1 MSEQQGAPLP
11 PSPPPPAPPPP
22 SSPRRLTRSTS
33 DRVVWGVAGG
43 LGRHFDLDPVLFR
56 IAFVVLTLVGGSG
69 ILLYLTGWL
78 LIPEDTAE
86 QSVGQRVTGGSDVM
100 KIGLVVLAVL
110 VSIPFFFF
118 ASRGFDGLVI
128 PLLILGGAV
137 LWIDRDRKRKG
148 GDRAAPEPATS
159 SLSSPTGPTAPAPP
173 PPPAPVEEHG
183 PSITK
188 MVFSVLLIA
197 GGAAALADQA
207 DLFQIKP
214 GAFLAFAL
222 VVVGIGLI
230 IGSKVGRS
238 RGLIPIGIVLT
249 VLLGL
254 GAATDGAFRG
264 GAGERS
270 YRPLTP
276 NDVRDEYRLGAGEL
290 TLDLTDLRFPDE
302 PVEIDVRVF
311 AGEVLVIVPDDINVS
326 VRARAGAGDISVF
339 GHNED
344 GISPDVRSSRTGE
357 LGELDLSVR
366 VALGEINVREES
378 R

>member
-1 MSEQQGAPLP
+1 
-11 PSPPPPAPPPP
+11 
-22 SSPRRLTRSTS
+22 
-33 DRVVWGVAGG
+33 VAGG

-86 QSVGQRVTGGSDVM
+86 QSVGQRVTAGNDVM
-100 KIGLVVLAVL
+100 KIGIVVLAIV

-118 ASRGFDGLVI
+118 ASRGFDGLVV
-128 PLLILGGAV
+128 PLLILAGAV
-137 LWIDRDRKRKG
+137 LWIDRDRKRKT
-148 GDRAAPEPATS
+148 GDGVPSEPAPGPLPAAAPTPEPV
-159 SLSSPTGPTAPAPP
+159 
-173 PPPAPVEEHG
+173 VEPG

-188 MVFSVLLIA
+188 MVLSTLLIA

-276 NDVRDEYRLGAGEL
+276 NDVRDEYGLGAGEL

-326 VRARAGAGDISVF
+326 VRARAGAGDITVF
-339 GHNED
+339 DHNED
-344 GISPDVRSSRTGE
+344 GISPDVRSTRTGDR
-357 LGELDLSVR
+357 GELDLNVR

>member
-1 MSEQQGAPLP
+1 
-11 PSPPPPAPPPP
+11 
-22 SSPRRLTRSTS
+22 
-33 DRVVWGVAGG
+33 
-43 LGRHFDLDPVLFR
+43 
-56 IAFVVLTLVGGSG
+56 
-69 ILLYLTGWL
+69 
-78 LIPEDTAE
+78 
-86 QSVGQRVTGGSDVM
+86 M
-100 KIGLVVLAVL
+100 KIGIVVLAVL

-137 LWIDRDRKRKG
+137 LWIDRDRKRKREA
-148 GDRAAPEPATS
+148 D
-159 SLSSPTGPTAPAPP
+159 PP
-173 PPPAPVEEHG
+173 PPLPPSSATPSATPSRPLPTPDPIVDRG

-188 MVFSVLLIA
+188 IVLSLLLIA

-207 DLFQIKP
+207 DLFEIRP

-302 PVEIDVRVF
+302 PVEIDVRAF

-344 GISPDVRSSRTGE
+344 GISPDVRSRRTGE